1 MKNFL
6 QPGDVITLTA
16 PETLTSG
23 RGVLVGQLFGIAT
36 AAAASGVAVEVATTG
51 VFSHAKTGT
60 QAWVQG
66 QKVYWDNTA
75 KVFTSVAT
83 GNTFVGHAVE
93 AVAGGAG
100 DVIGKVRLTGT
111 PSTATF

>member
-1 MKNFL
+1 MKNFI
-6 QPGDVITLTA
+6 QEGDVITLTA
-16 PETLTSG
+16 PYALTSG
-23 RGVLVGQLFGIAT
+23 QGALVGQLFGIACT
-36 AAAASGVAVEVATTG
+36 DVANGAVGEFKTRG

-60 QAWVQG
+60 QAWTQG
-66 QKVYWDNTA
+66 QKIYWDNA
-75 KVFTSVAT
+75 ARVFTSVAT